1 MSNSDPRFRKFLP
14 LILIVVAA
22 VAIVIFASMR
32 KPTTQVHS
40 YDYTTLMSKIDA
52 NELKSVSIEGSRVN
66 GELKDG
72 NRFVSDLPNADS
84 QAALADKLAQRSVP
98 VRFTAPG
105 NIDPMQAV
113 SSIILLLAIGGVFF
127 VVMRKNPGNF
137 GQGQKRPVRA
147 ERTQVKFADVAGVD
161 EAKQELEEIVQFLR
175 KPEKFT
181 KLGGRIPKGVLLT
194 GPPGTGKTLLARAV
208 AGEAGVPFFSI
219 SGSEFVE
226 MFVGVGARRVRDLFA
241 QGRKSAP
248 CIIFIDEIDAIGRHR
263 GGASSGH
270 NEEREQALNQLL
282 VEMDGFDP
290 TMGII
295 VVAASNRPDILD
307 QALLRPGRFDRR
319 VTVDRPDIRGRLA
332 ILEVHTRKT
341 PLAKDIDLHRIARG
355 TPGFSGAELA
365 NLVNE
370 AVLSA
375 ARSGREQITM
385 EDFEKARDKVMMG
398 AERSS
403 AVMSEQEREAIAIH
417 EAGHALVALHVPG
430 SDPIHKISIIPRG
443 MALGVTL
450 QLPEGDRFMYS
461 REYLEGQIAIL
472 MGGRLAEELIQGT
485 FGSGSAN
492 DIERATSIAR
502 KMVRQLGMS
511 RLGPIVCQER
521 GPNGPHRDFLSEY
534 SQQTEQRIDE
544 EVEMII
550 NTQVKRAKEILM
562 RERLALERLRDALL
576 EEETIDGESFLSIVA
591 TSPQDNVTQYMPRR
605 RRSDASNLP
614 TSSGIK

>member
-1 MSNSDPRFRKFLP
+1 MSKFNLP
-14 LILIVVAA
+14 SKWLLAIILVVVVTAVVAIA
-22 VAIVIFASMR
+22 R
-32 KPTTQVHS
+32 KNRSVEQVQTL
-40 YDYTTLMSKIDA
+40 DYTTLLTKLEA
-52 NELKSVSIEGSRVN
+52 
-66 GELKDG
+66 GELKKVTIIGTRVSGELNAGDH
-72 NRFVSDLPNADS
+72 FVSDLPNVNS
-84 QAALADKLAQRSVP
+84 QATLADKLAARQIP
-98 VRFTAPG
+98 VSFTAPG
-105 NIDPMQAV
+105 AVDPMQALSLV
-113 SSIILLLAIGGVFF
+113 ILLLTIGGLFYIVI
-127 VVMRKNPGNF
+127 RKGPGNM

-161 EAKQELEEIVQFLR
+161 EAKQELEEIVDFLR
-175 KPEKFT
+175 KPERFT
-181 KLGGRIPKGVLLT
+181 RLGGRIPRGVLLT
-194 GPPGTGKTLLARAV
+194 GPPGTGKTLMARAV

-241 QGRKSAP
+241 RGRKEAP

-290 TMGII
+290 TIGIV

-319 VTVDRPDIRGRLA
+319 VTVDRADIRGRRA

-341 PLAKDIDLHRIARG
+341 PLAKDVDLHRIARG

-370 AVLSA
+370 AVLLA
-375 ARSGREQITM
+375 ARTGREHITM
-385 EDFEKARDKVMMG
+385 EDFEKARDKVLMG
-398 AERSS
+398 AERTS
-403 AVMSEQEREAIAIH
+403 AVMSEQERVSIAVH

-450 QLPEGDRFMYS
+450 QLPEGDRFMHS

-472 MGGRLAEELIQGT
+472 MGGRLAEELILGA

-492 DIERATSIAR
+492 DIERATSVAR

-511 RLGPIVCQER
+511 RMGPVVCLER

-534 SQQTEQRIDE
+534 SNNTEQRIDE

-550 NTQVKRAKEILM
+550 NTQIKRAKEILS

-576 EEETIDGESFLSIVA
+576 EEETIDGEVFLSIVA
-591 TSPQDNVTQYMPRR
+591 TSPQESVTQYMPRR
-605 RRSDASNLP
+605 RRADLAGG
-614 TSSGIK
+614 SGM

>member
-1 MSNSDPRFRKFLP
+1 MKDPRYRRLLP
-14 LILIVVAA
+14 VILIIAIALIAA
-22 VAIVIFASMR
+22 TALTVSRAS
-32 KPTTQVHS
+32 KVPIS
-40 YDYTTLMSKIDA
+40 NFDYTTLLMQLESGQIKTVFIDGA
-52 NELKSVSIEGSRVN
+52 QVS
-66 GELKDG
+66 GELIDG
-72 NRFVSDLPNADS
+72 RHFFSDLPNLDA
-84 QAALADKLAQRSVP
+84 QVAVADKLAARNIP

-105 NIDPMQAV
+105 SIDTVQV
-113 SSIILLLAIGGVFF
+113 ISSVVLLFAIAGVFYI
-127 VVMRKNPGNF
+127 VIRKSPGGIN
-137 GQGQKRPVRA
+137 QNQKRPVRA
-147 ERTQVKFADVAGVD
+147 ERTQVKFNDVAGVD
-161 EAKQELEEIVQFLR
+161 EAKQELEEIVEFLR
-175 KPEKFT
+175 KPERFT
-181 KLGGRIPKGVLLT
+181 RLGGRIPRGVLLT

-241 QGRKSAP
+241 QGRKVAP

-263 GGASSGH
+263 GGAASSH

-282 VEMDGFDP
+282 VEMDGFDA
-290 TMGII
+290 TLGIV

-307 QALLRPGRFDRR
+307 SALLRPGRFDRR
-319 VTVDRPDIRGRLA
+319 VTVDRPDIRGRRA
-332 ILEVHTRKT
+332 ILAVHTRKT

-375 ARSGREQITM
+375 ARQGREQITM
-385 EDFEKARDKVMMG
+385 DDFEKARDKVLMG

-403 AVMSEQEREAIAIH
+403 VVISEQERAAIAVH

-450 QLPEGDRFMYS
+450 QLPEGDRFIHS
-461 REYLEGQIAIL
+461 REYLESQIAIL
-472 MGGRLAEELIQGT
+472 MGGRLAEELMLGA

-492 DIERATSIAR
+492 DIERATAIAR

-511 RLGPIVCQER
+511 RLGPIVCLER
-521 GPNGPHRDFLSEY
+521 GPHGPHRDFLSEY
-534 SQQTEQRIDE
+534 SPRTEERIDE

-550 NTQVKRAKEILM
+550 NTQMKRAREILS
-562 RERLALERLRDALL
+562 RERMALERLRDALL
-576 EEETIDGESFLSIVA
+576 EEETIDGEDFLAIVA
-591 TSPQDNVTQYMPRR
+591 TSAQGSLTQYKPRR
-605 RRSDASNLP
+605 RKNDISVENIRSLS
-614 TSSGIK
+614 

>member
-1 MSNSDPRFRKFLP
+1 MPNFDSRLKRFLP
-14 LILIVVAA
+14 IVLAVVAI
-22 VAIVIFASMR
+22 VAIVIFAGINKS
-32 KPTTQVHS
+32 KQPVQVF
-40 YDYTTLMSKIDA
+40 DYTTLNSKIDT
-52 NELKSVSIEGSRVN
+52 NELKSVTIDGSRIS
-66 GELKDG
+66 GELNNG
-72 NRFVSDLPNADS
+72 SLFTSDLPNANA
-84 QAALADKLAQRSVP
+84 QASLADKLAQHKIP
-98 VRFTAPG
+98 VKFSSPG
-105 NIDPMQAV
+105 RIDPMQAIY
-113 SSIILLLAIGGVFF
+113 SIILLLSIGGVFY
-127 VVMRKNPGNF
+127 VVIRKSPGSMT
-137 GQGQKRPVRA
+137 QGQKRPVRA

-181 KLGGRIPKGVLLT
+181 RLGGRIPRGALLT

-226 MFVGVGARRVRDLFA
+226 MFVGVGAKRVRDLFA
-241 QGRKSAP
+241 QGRKAAP

-263 GGASSGH
+263 GGAASGH

-290 TMGII
+290 TLGIV

-319 VTVDRPDIRGRLA
+319 VSVDRPDIRGRRA
-332 ILEVHTRKT
+332 ILSVHTRKV
-341 PLAKDIDLHRIARG
+341 PLTKDVDLHRIARG

-375 ARSGREQITM
+375 ARSSREEISL

-403 AVMSEQEREAIAIH
+403 AVMTEQERVAIAVH
-417 EAGHALVALHVPG
+417 EAGHALVALHCPG

-450 QLPEGDRFMYS
+450 QLPEGDRMIYS
-461 REYLEGQIAIL
+461 REYLEGQIAIM
-472 MGGRLAEELIQGT
+472 MGGRLAEELILGA

-511 RLGPIVCQER
+511 RLGPIVCLER
-521 GPNGPHRDFLSEY
+521 GPNAAHRDFLSEY
-534 SQQTEQRIDE
+534 GSHMEQRIDE

-550 NTQVKRAKEILM
+550 NTQVKRAREILA

-576 EEETIDGESFLSIVA
+576 EEETIDSESFISIVA
-591 TSPQDNVTQYMPRR
+591 TSPQESVTQYIPRR
-605 RRSDASNLP
+605 RRSD
-614 TSSGIK
+614 SGIPSTGGMKA